1 MIKRKTP
8 LLGWAFNDVLNELH
22 QIVFEGVPG
31 ETAPFELTTL
41 EREYIAYVLACYYQ
55 CGRCLDF
62 HERAV
67 NLARRKGTAP
77 DWHWQDDLISATLFL
92 HLDGTKLS
100 AMEWD
105 RWVSAWQAYAKRID
119 LKHPGLACY
128 LAYAIG
134 IARHDKHLMDLAFE
148 SISSANED
156 DGRLKGIIRDIDG
169 VVIFMKAATSKN
181 RSDPS
186 ILSHLKSRGVTDV

>member
-1 MIKRKTP
+1 MIKTKTP

-31 ETAPFELTTL
+31 ETAPFELTQL

-55 CGRCLDF
+55 CDRCMDF

-67 NLARRKGTAP
+67 SLARQKQKTR
-77 DWHWQDDLISATLFL
+77 DWNWQNDLISATLFL
-92 HLDGTKLS
+92 HLDGKKLS
-100 AMEWD
+100 EMEWH
-105 RWVSAWQAYAKRID
+105 RWVTAWRSFAKRID
-119 LKHPGLACY
+119 TKHPGLACY

-134 IARHDKHLMDLAFE
+134 IARHDRHLMDLAFE
-148 SISSANED
+148 SISSANESD
-156 DGRLKGIIRDIDG
+156 ERLKGIVRDIDG

-181 RSDPS
+181 RSDPT
-186 ILSHLKSRGVTDV
+186 ILNHLKSRGIKDS